1 MRNYEVEQAGDPGE
15 AGMSVYEAGTSVYF
29 AILSIG
35 GAVFAAFLLALLI
48 AWAVFVIREKRR

>member
-1 MRNYEVEQAGDPGE
+1 M
-15 AGMSVYEAGTSVYF
+15 TLYF

-35 GAVFAAFLLALLI
+35 GAIFAAFLLAVLI

>member
-1 MRNYEVEQAGDPGE
+1 M
-15 AGMSVYEAGTSVYF
+15 TLYF

-48 AWAVFVIREKRR
+48 AWAVLVIREKRR

>member
-1 MRNYEVEQAGDPGE
+1 
-15 AGMSVYEAGTSVYF
+15 MSVYEAGTSVYF

-48 AWAVFVIREKRR
+48 AWAVLVIREKRR

>member
-1 MRNYEVEQAGDPGE
+1 LSPRSIFEM
-15 AGMSVYEAGTSVYF
+15 TLYF

-48 AWAVFVIREKRR
+48 AWAVLVIREKRR